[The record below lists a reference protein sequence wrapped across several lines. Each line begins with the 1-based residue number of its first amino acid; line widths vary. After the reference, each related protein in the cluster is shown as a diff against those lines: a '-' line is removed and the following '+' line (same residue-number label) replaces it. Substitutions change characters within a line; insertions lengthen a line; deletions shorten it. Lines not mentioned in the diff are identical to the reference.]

1 MYIRDVKIGTQVISM
16 KKKIMTEAGLNFLP
30 LCLVF
35 MMNINNKSDINSPR
49 QLHEF
54 ARYSLRSC
62 KSICWGPR
70 HSVFFYLIVPVWNM
84 LRFLQV
90 IFFYA
95 LIDSF
100 FSCFELQRKGLKE
113 ISSCLQK
120 RPKTLVWLT
129 EFYHTRH
136 PRNKPCPLMT
146 QRVVRSLNDSKQGTV
161 NSWTRLLLKNH
172 INHQVAI

>member
-1 MYIRDVKIGTQVISM
+1 MHIRDVKIATQAISM
-16 KKKIMTEAGLNFLP
+16 KKNHDWGRVKFSSF
-30 LCLVF
+30 VF
-35 MMNINNKSDINSPR
+35 RVFIVNINYKSDINWPR

-54 ARYSLRSC
+54 DCYSLISC
-62 KSICWGPR
+62 KFICWGPR
-70 HSVFFYLIVPVWNM
+70 HSVFFYLIGPVWYM
-84 LRFLQV
+84 LPFSPSHFLLRF
-90 IFFYA
+90 IY
-95 LIDSF
+95 SF

-129 EFYHTRH
+129 EFYHTLH

-172 INHQVAI
+172 INHQIAI